1 MEQEYW
7 RQRGRQA
14 WLLHG
19 DANTAYFHAIANGRR
34 RKCTIAR
41 LVTDQGIITE
51 SRDLQK
57 HIYDFYRNL
66 MGAEGENRLF
76 SLAQDTWV
84 ADRRVSDAENE
95 DLMLSFSGEEVD
107 GVLKAM
113 KVDTAPGPDGFPVI
127 FFKRFW
133 VLVKPYI
140 LAILNG
146 FALGRVDIA
155 RLNFGVLTLIPK
167 VQGAE
172 DIRQFR
178 PIALI
183 NVIFKF
189 VAKRLR
195 SGSPP

>member
-1 MEQEYW
+1 
-7 RQRGRQA
+7 
-14 WLLHG
+14 
-19 DANTAYFHAIANGRR
+19 
-34 RKCTIAR
+34 
-41 LVTDQGIITE
+41 
-51 SRDLQK
+51 
-57 HIYDFYRNL
+57 

-133 VLVKPYI
+133 ALVKPYI

-189 VAKRLR
+189 VAKAFAIRLSPIANSCIGRTRRPSLRVDLFMKGLFPFRR
-195 SGSPP
+195 SFMRRNPRDLGESS